1 MTTRTAGTAEAD
13 GTGDDWRGWREAT
26 ADALYGPTGF
36 YRGPEGPAGHFRTSV
51 HASPLFAGAVA
62 RLLCRVDEAL
72 GRPSS
77 LAFVDMAAG
86 RGELVTGVLAALPAD
101 VAARTR
107 AYAVEVAGRPDGLD
121 RRIEWLAEPPCGVTG
136 LLFANEWLD
145 NVPVDVAEVD
155 ADGVARRVLVR
166 GDGTERLGEPVSG
179 ADAEWL
185 ARWWPLPGEE
195 GLRAEIGL
203 PRDSA
208 WASAVA
214 TLERGLAVAADY
226 AHTRDTRPPFGTL
239 TGFREGRETAP
250 VPDGSCDITSH
261 VALDACATAGDAGRI
276 GGGAG
281 TEGDAGTG
289 GGVQGGAGGT
299 GDGVQGG
306 AGTGSGAGNTA
317 SRPGDTAC
325 GPGDAGRGEPHGR
338 DTGATGRDTDGTTP
352 HPGATAAGPDATGTG
367 TTHAGRDTDGTAP
380 HSGDTAAAP
389 DATGC
394 RTAPTER
401 ESSGTTPHP
410 GATAVGPDATGTG
423 ATHAG
428 RDTDGTAHHS
438 GDTAAAPG
446 ATGCRTTP
454 TERQNSGTTPHP
466 GATAA
471 GPDATGPGAT
481 HAGRDTGATGRG
493 AAEPGRGAGGV
504 GCAPACTPPG
514 ARLLPQRDALR
525 ALGVTGT
532 RPPLALASTDPA
544 AYVRALAS
552 ASEAA
557 ELTAAGGLGDF
568 LWLLQPVGPDAAR
581 LLVDVPDD
589 EEQ

>member
-1 MTTRTAGTAEAD
+1 MTARTAGTAEAH

-26 ADALYGPTGF
+26 ADALYGPAGF

-51 HASPLFAGAVA
+51 HASPLFAAAVA

-72 GRPSS
+72 GRPAS

-86 RGELVTGVLAALPAD
+86 RGELVTGVLAALAAD

-121 RRIEWLAEPPCGVTG
+121 RRIEWLAEPPRGVTG

-166 GDGTERLGEPVSG
+166 GDGTERLGEPVGG

-185 ARWWPLPGEE
+185 ARWWPLAGEE

-208 WASAVA
+208 WASAVS

-239 TGFREGRETAP
+239 TGFREGRETPP

-261 VALDACATAGDAGRI
+261 VALDACATASVAGR
-276 GGGAG
+276 A
-281 TEGDAGTG
+281 G
-289 GGVQGGAGGT
+289 GGVEGSAGDT
-299 GDGVQGG
+299 R
-306 AGTGSGAGNTA
+306 SGAGNA
-317 SRPGDTAC
+317 GSGSRPGDTPS
-325 GPGDAGRGEPHGR
+325 GTD
-338 DTGATGRDTDGTTP
+338 ATGRDTGGTTP
-352 HPGATAAGPDATGTG
+352 DAGDTAAGTDDTGPGTAPTEHETSGAAAHPGHDTAAGADVTG
-367 TTHAGRDTDGTAP
+367 LGAAHAGRD
-380 HSGDTAAAP
+380 
-389 DATGC
+389 
-394 RTAPTER
+394 R
-401 ESSGTTPHP
+401 
-410 GATAVGPDATGTG
+410 
-423 ATHAG
+423 
-428 RDTDGTAHHS
+428 
-438 GDTAAAPG
+438 G
-446 ATGCRTTP
+446 ATG
-454 TERQNSGTTPHP
+454 
-466 GATAA
+466 
-471 GPDATGPGAT
+471 
-481 HAGRDTGATGRG
+481 HA
-493 AAEPGRGAGGV
+493 AAEPGRNAGGV

-525 ALGVTGT
+525 ALGVAGA

-568 LWLLQPVGPDAAR
+568 VWLLQPVGPLDAAR